1 MPRRDFYHEAFK
13 EALVKD
19 GWTITHDP
27 LALLSKVEG
36 GLQTDIGAEKVI
48 TAEKGWKKI
57 AVEIRSFTT
66 PSALHEFI
74 KSTGQYRAY
83 KLAMNLK
90 KSDRFLYIA
99 IPSFAWKVIANKEI
113 VQALIDD
120 VNMKIILYN
129 PIEKNIDAWK
139 E

>member
-13 EALVKD
+13 EALEKD

-27 LALLSKVEG
+27 LALLSKKEG
-36 GLQTDIGAEKVI
+36 GLQTDVGAEKVV
-48 TAEKGWKKI
+48 TAEKDLKKI
-57 AVEIRSFTT
+57 AVEIKSFVT

-83 KLAMNLK
+83 RLAMDIKN
-90 KSDRFLYIA
+90 SDRFLFIA
-99 IPSFAWKVIANKEI
+99 IPTFAWKIIANKEI

-120 VNMKIILYN
+120 LSMKIVLYD
-129 PIEKNIDAWK
+129 PVEKIISEWK

>member
-19 GWTITHDP
+19 GWIITHDP
-27 LALLSKVEG
+27 LALLSKKEG
-36 GLQTDIGAEKVI
+36 GLQTDIGAEKVV
-48 TAEKGWKKI
+48 TAEKDLKKI
-57 AVEIRSFTT
+57 AVEIKSFVT

-83 KLAMNLK
+83 KLAMDMKN
-90 KSDRFLYIA
+90 SDRFLFIA
-99 IPSFAWKVIANKEI
+99 IPTFAWKIIANKEI

-120 VNMKIILYN
+120 VNMKIVLYD
-129 PIEKNIDAWK
+129 PIEKIISEWK

>member
-1 MPRRDFYHEAFK
+1 MPRIDFYHEAFK

-27 LALLSKVEG
+27 LALLSKLEG

-48 TAEKGWKKI
+48 TAEKGLKKI
-57 AVEIRSFTT
+57 AVEIKSFTT

-120 VNMKIILYN
+120 VNMKIILYD

>member
-13 EALVKD
+13 EALIKD

-27 LALLSKVEG
+27 LTLLSKIEG
-36 GLQTDIGAEKVI
+36 GLQTDIGAEKII
-48 TAEKGWKKI
+48 TAEKGMKRI
-57 AVEIRSFTT
+57 AVEIKSFTT

-90 KSDRFLYIA
+90 NSQRILYIA
-99 IPSFAWKVIANKEI
+99 VPSFAWKVLVNKEI

-120 VNMKIILYN
+120 VSMKIILYD
-129 PIEKNIDAWK
+129 PIEKIIDAWK

>member
-13 EALVKD
+13 EALIKD

-27 LALLSKVEG
+27 LTLLSKIEG
-36 GLQTDIGAEKVI
+36 GLQTDIGAEKII
-48 TAEKGWKKI
+48 TAEKGMKRI
-57 AVEIRSFTT
+57 AVEIKSFTT

-90 KSDRFLYIA
+90 NSQRILYIA
-99 IPSFAWKVIANKEI
+99 VPSFAWKVLVNKEI

-120 VNMKIILYN
+120 VSMKIILYD

>member
-1 MPRRDFYHEAFK
+1 
-13 EALVKD
+13 
-19 GWTITHDP
+19 
-27 LALLSKVEG
+27 
-36 GLQTDIGAEKVI
+36 
-48 TAEKGWKKI
+48 
-57 AVEIRSFTT
+57 
-66 PSALHEFI
+66 
-74 KSTGQYRAY
+74 
-83 KLAMNLK
+83 MNLK

-120 VNMKIILYN
+120 VNMKIILYD